1 MNLSDLDSLIANTL
15 DPGIKQS
22 AIALREKLT
31 QNVDVTPV
39 LSELDILIA
48 NTFDTAVRQLAIKL
62 RDRLVQRPMAEIL
75 NAVPGQTIKDKAKRC
90 QVSRQTF
97 YSWER
102 GAIPNPQQAERL
114 AEVTG
119 YSVAEIRGSS
129 APSPPAPG
137 APAASAASRIG

>member
-1 MNLSDLDSLIANTL
+1 MNLTDLDHLIANSL
-15 DPGIKQS
+15 DPEIKQS
-22 AIALREKLT
+22 ALILRNKLA
-31 QNVDVTPV
+31 QNQNTAPV

-48 NTFDTAVRQLAIKL
+48 STFDATVRQLAIKL
-62 RDRLVQRPMAEIL
+62 RDRLVRRPIAEIL
-75 NAVPGQTIKDKAKRC
+75 NAIPGQTVKDKAKRC

-102 GAIPNPQQAERL
+102 GATPNPQQAKRL

-129 APSPPAPG
+129 APSPATPATPG
-137 APAASAASRIG
+137 IS